1 MHNSSVKKD
10 CPMKDTIVELAS
22 QHGDNK
28 NLIREIRNYSHIQI
42 QNGYYDYGEVLQEL
56 AKKELKT

>member
-1 MHNSSVKKD
+1 
-10 CPMKDTIVELAS
+10 MKNTMVELAA
-22 QHGDNK
+22 QHSNNK
-28 NLIREIRNYSHIQI
+28 DLIREIRNYSHLQI